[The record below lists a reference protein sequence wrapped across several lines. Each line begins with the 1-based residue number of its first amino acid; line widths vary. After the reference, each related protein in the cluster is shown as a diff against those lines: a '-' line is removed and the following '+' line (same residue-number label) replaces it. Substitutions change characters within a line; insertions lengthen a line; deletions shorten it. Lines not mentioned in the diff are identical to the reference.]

1 MKGIL
6 TKIFDRTLGETS
18 DVVSKEIYS
27 FLVKSGNHVSL
38 RPEFTQ
44 AQQVSGIGLEKAR
57 HFALLK
63 TKLIINGL
71 EGKEIVEKGQL
82 PGKSLTMRR
91 IALGIAIVRCH
102 CRSDHS
108 YTLLQLVIFDLE
120 VKYQQYK
127 IGINKQAQPLN
138 T

>member
-6 TKIFDRTLGETS
+6 TKIFDLTLGETS
-18 DVVSKEIYS
+18 DVVTKEISS
-27 FLVKSGNHVSL
+27 FLVKSGNHISL

-63 TKLIINGL
+63 AKLIINGL

-102 CRSDHS
+102 FRSDHC
-108 YTLLQLVIFDLE
+108 YTHLQLVIFDLE
-120 VKYQQYK
+120 VKYQHYK

>member
-27 FLVKSGNHVSL
+27 FLVKSGNHISL

-44 AQQVSGIGLEKAR
+44 AQPVSGIGLEKVR
-57 HFALLK
+57 HFPFLKAKLL
-63 TKLIINGL
+63 NGL
-71 EGKEIVEKGQL
+71 EGKEILEKGQL

-102 CRSDHS
+102 CRSNHS
-108 YTLLQLVIFDLE
+108 YTLL
-120 VKYQQYK
+120 
-127 IGINKQAQPLN
+127 
-138 T
+138 